1 MNKIVIVFLVFIL
14 FLFNGCKETV
24 IEKEAVRG
32 VWLTN
37 VDSDALN
44 SKNNIIQTVKTCKEQ
59 GFNLICVV
67 MYNKGMTLYPSTT
80 MKNLIGQEIDSL
92 FIGRDPLKELIEE
105 AHKENIKVIAWF
117 EFGFSSSYKLG
128 GGKIVAA
135 KPNWAS
141 KNNEG
146 NLVTKNGFDWIN
158 GFDPEVQQ
166 FMLSLIKEVVTNY
179 DIDGIQGDDRLPAM
193 PVEAGYEE
201 YTINKY
207 MEEHNGAKPPK
218 DFRDSAW
225 VNWRANILNNY
236 MGEIY
241 KTVKAIKPKVIVSM
255 APSIFPWSKEEYL
268 QDWPMWVKQRYVD
281 LVIPQLYRQ
290 NIDDYIKILDDIVK
304 TQLTKEE
311 LKKFYPGILL
321 KVGSYYPSE
330 QLLKDMIKENRK
342 RDINGEVFF
351 FYEGLKKYPN
361 IFKEQI
367 YSDKVIFPHYL
378 VKEQK

>member
-1 MNKIVIVFLVFIL
+1 MKSIYLIGFLMITLL
-14 FLFNGCKETV
+14 FSGCKAKTE
-24 IEKEAVRG
+24 EKEAIRG

-44 SKNNIIQTVKTCKEQ
+44 SLDNIKQTVKVCKDQ

-67 MYNKGMTLYPSTT
+67 MYNKGMTLYPSKT
-80 MKNLIGQEIDSL
+80 MKELVGQEIDSA
-92 FIGRDPLKELIEE
+92 FVGRDPLKELIEE
-105 AHKENIKVIAWF
+105 AHKEDIKVIAWF
-117 EFGFSSSYKLG
+117 EFGFSSSYKLD
-128 GGKIVAA
+128 GGKIVKA

-146 NLVTKNGFDWIN
+146 KLVTKNGFDWIN

-166 FMLSLIKEVVTNY
+166 FMLALIKEVVSNY
-179 DIDGIQGDDRLPAM
+179 EIDGIQGDDRLPAM

-201 YTINKY
+201 FTINKY
-207 MEEHNGAKPPK
+207 KAEHNGAIPPK
-218 DFRDSAW
+218 DFRDTAW
-225 VNWRANILNNY
+225 VTWRANILNEY

-241 KTVKAIKPKVIVSM
+241 KTVKQIKPKVIVSM

-268 QDWPMWVKQRYVD
+268 QDWTKWVKQGYVD

-290 NIDDYIKILDDIVK
+290 NLEDYIKILDDIVK
-304 TQLTKEE
+304 EQLTKEE

-330 QLLKDMIKENRK
+330 QLLKEMVKENRK
-342 RDINGEVFF
+342 RNINGEVFF

-361 IFKEQI
+361 IFKDQI
-367 YSDKVIFPHYL
+367 YTDKVTFPKYL
-378 VKEQK
+378 IKD

>member
-1 MNKIVIVFLVFIL
+1 MKNIYLTILFIFMIVFV
-14 FLFNGCKETV
+14 GCKEN
-24 IEKEAVRG
+24 IDSKEAIRG

-44 SKNNIIQTVKTCKEQ
+44 SNENIKQTVKVCKEQ

-67 MYNKGMTLYPSTT
+67 MYNKGMTLYPSKT
-80 MKNLIGQEIDSL
+80 MKELIGQEIDSTFL
-92 FIGRDPLKELIEE
+92 GRDPLKELIDE

-117 EFGFSSSYKLG
+117 EFGFSSSYKLN
-128 GGKIVAA
+128 GGKIVKA

-146 NLVTKNGFDWIN
+146 KLVTKNGFDWIN

-193 PVEAGYEE
+193 PVEAGYED
-201 YTINKY
+201 YTVNKY
-207 MEEHNGAKPPK
+207 MSEHNGNKPPK
-218 DFRDSAW
+218 DFRDTAW

-241 KTVKAIKPKVIVSM
+241 KTVKSIKPGVIVSM

-268 QDWPMWVKQRYVD
+268 QDWVTWVKQGYVD

-290 NIDDYIKILDDIVK
+290 NLGDYIKILDDIVK
-304 TQLTKEE
+304 EQLTKEE

-342 RDINGEVFF
+342 RNIYGEVFF

-367 YSDKVIFPHYL
+367 YTDKVIFPKYL
-378 VKEQK
+378 NKE